1 MIYTNFN
8 VVHVIII
15 MSLIEVV
22 TSHNIVVRFE
32 LASVIQRIIA
42 SLVDFFILIAFT
54 VLFAFI
60 VGGGEI
66 LYWLILFPIWTF
78 YHLFWEVLNKGQSPG
93 KMLLRIRV
101 VTLKGRT
108 PLVLDYF
115 TRWIFRMIDVT
126 LTLGTLAV
134 VFISSSGRSQR
145 VGDLMAQT
153 AVVKKRNENS
163 ITLSSITELDK
174 GKINNTDDILYPDIA
189 AYTDDD
195 MLLLKQSIIRYR
207 QQPNDS
213 NKKVLLTLADRISKQ
228 LRIDLK
234 DEPKLK
240 FLDRVLYEYIL
251 ITR

>member
-1 MIYTNFN
+1 
-8 VVHVIII
+8 
-15 MSLIEVV
+15 MSLIEVT

-32 LASVIQRIIA
+32 LASVLQRIIA
-42 SLVDFFILIAFT
+42 SLVDIFILISFT
-54 VLFAFI
+54 ILFAF
-60 VGGGEI
+60 VARDSEV
-66 LYWLILFPIWTF
+66 LYWIILFPIVSF
-78 YHLFWEVLNKGQSPG
+78 YSFFWEVFNKGQSPG

-101 VTLKGRT
+101 VTLTGRT

-115 TRWIFRMIDVT
+115 TRWIFRFIDVV
-126 LTLGTLAV
+126 LTFGTLAI

-174 GKINNTDDILYPDIA
+174 EKRLENEEILYPDIA

-207 QQPNDS
+207 QLPNDS
-213 NKKVLLTLADRISKQ
+213 NKKVLLTLADSIASQ
-228 LRIDLK
+228 LRINLK
-234 DEPKLK
+234 DQPKLK

>member
-1 MIYTNFN
+1 
-8 VVHVIII
+8 
-15 MSLIEVV
+15 MSLIEVT

-32 LASVIQRIIA
+32 LASVLQRLIA
-42 SLVDFFILIAFT
+42 SLVDFFILILFT
-54 VLFAFI
+54 ILFAFI
-60 VGGGEI
+60 VGGGE
-66 LYWLILFPIWTF
+66 LFYWLVLFPVWTF
-78 YHLFWEVLNKGQSPG
+78 YHFFWEVLNKGQSPG

-101 VTLKGRT
+101 VTLAGRT

-126 LTLGTLAV
+126 LTLGTLAI
-134 VFISSSGRSQR
+134 VFISSSGRNQR

-153 AVVKKRNENS
+153 AVVRKRNENS
-163 ITLSSITELDK
+163 ITLSSITELDNGMRK
-174 GKINNTDDILYPDIA
+174 DNEEILYPDIA

-207 QQPNDS
+207 HHPNES
-213 NKKVLLTLADRISKQ
+213 NKEVLLKLADSISKQ
-228 LRIDLK
+228 LRINLK
-234 DEPKLK
+234 DQPKLK

>member
-1 MIYTNFN
+1 
-8 VVHVIII
+8 
-15 MSLIEVV
+15 MSLIEVT

-32 LASVIQRIIA
+32 LASVLQRIIA
-42 SLVDFFILIAFT
+42 SLVDIFILISFT
-54 VLFAFI
+54 ILFAF
-60 VGGGEI
+60 VARDSEV
-66 LYWLILFPIWTF
+66 LYWIILFPIVSF
-78 YHLFWEVLNKGQSPG
+78 YSFFWEVFNKGQSPG

-101 VTLKGRT
+101 VTLTGRT

-115 TRWIFRMIDVT
+115 TRWIFRFIDVV
-126 LTLGTLAV
+126 LTFGTLAI

-174 GKINNTDDILYPDIA
+174 EKRLESEEILYPDIA

-207 QQPNDS
+207 QLPNDS
-213 NKKVLLTLADRISKQ
+213 NKKVLLTLADSIASQ
-228 LRIDLK
+228 LRINLK
-234 DEPKLK
+234 DQPKLK